1 MKCIAHLSDLHFG
14 RCDMQIAEQLLVDL
28 DAIEPSIV
36 AVSGD
41 LTQRARHAEF
51 AAARAFLGRIVSPKI
66 VVPGNHDLPLFNLKK
81 RLLEPLERFR
91 RYIEFESLPVL
102 RDGEVAVLGINTA
115 RRSLWKDGRISE
127 TQLDDLRRA
136 CADLPTDCF
145 KVLVTHHPF
154 APPQRDPQRRLVGR
168 RGRALAVLDGC
179 GVELLLTGHLH
190 RGFATDIET
199 APAGRSSILIAQ
211 AGTAIS
217 TRRRGESNAYNV
229 IRVEPARVEIEVR
242 RWTGSRF
249 AAAETSSYQRVGGR
263 WIASASGASR

>member
-1 MKCIAHLSDLHFG
+1 ME
-14 RCDMQIAEQLLVDL
+14 IAEQLLVDL
-28 DAIEPSIV
+28 DTVEPSIV

-41 LTQRARHAEF
+41 LTQRARRAEF
-51 AAARAFLGRIVSPKI
+51 AAARAFLDRIASPKV
-66 VVPGNHDLPLFNLKK
+66 VVPGNHDLPLFNLTK

-91 RYIEFESLPVL
+91 RYIESESLPVF

-127 TQLDDLRRA
+127 RQLDDLRRA
-136 CADLPTDCF
+136 CAALPSDCF

-154 APPQRDPQRRLVGR
+154 APPRHDPRRRLVGR
-168 RGRALAVLDGC
+168 RARALAALDGC

-190 RGFATDIET
+190 RGFATDIAVAE
-199 APAGRSSILIAQ
+199 PAGGSSILIAQ

-229 IRVEPARVEIEVR
+229 IRVDPTRVEIEVR
-242 RWTGSRF
+242 RWTGSQF
-249 AAAETSSYQRVGGR
+249 ASAETSSYDRVGGG
-263 WIASASGASR
+263 WAASAGRP